1 MDFKQKHIIEDLY
14 DTGIF
19 ANAESTSEYKELIA
33 KYNKFYDTIEN
44 EDLKK
49 QFEKLEEMKN
59 KLYSMNDRNVFKIGF
74 SVATK
79 LLVEAI
85 SCDV

>member
-19 ANAESTSEYKELIA
+19 ANAESTPEYKELIS

-49 QFEKLEEMKN
+49 QFEKLEEIKN

>member
-19 ANAESTSEYKELIA
+19 ANAESTPEYKELIA

-44 EDLKK
+44 EYLKK
-49 QFEKLEEMKN
+49 QFEKLEEIKN

>member
-19 ANAESTSEYKELIA
+19 ANAESTPEYKELIA

-74 SVATK
+74 SVGTK

>member
-19 ANAESTSEYKELIA
+19 ANAESTPEYKELIA

-49 QFEKLEEMKN
+49 QFEKLEEIKN

-74 SVATK
+74 SCCNK
-79 LLVEAI
+79 II
-85 SCDV
+85 SGSN

>member
-19 ANAESTSEYKELIA
+19 ANAESTPEYKELIA

-44 EDLKK
+44 ED
-49 QFEKLEEMKN
+49 
-59 KLYSMNDRNVFKIGF
+59 
-74 SVATK
+74 
-79 LLVEAI
+79 
-85 SCDV
+85 

>member
-19 ANAESTSEYKELIA
+19 ANAESTPEYKELIT

-49 QFEKLEEMKN
+49 QFEKLEEIKN